1 MQGLFVDRIHFFKL
15 LSLSDKPRLHQLKI
29 LLLLVVQDQILWLS
43 HSFNPYGEI
52 PSSKGKHP
60 VLRTNTKPH
69 QLIKHPHISYS
80 IVSLAFRRFSCSTY
94 RIGLRYLKAEA
105 FQVLTQNIQTMLVWY
120 LLSGICISV
129 YSCTGCSTSKIYLC
143 LGDNRSSSCK
153 FKIWN

>member
-80 IVSLAFRRFSCSTY
+80 VVSLAFRRFSCSTY

-105 FQVLTQNIQTMLVWY
+105 FQVPHSKHTNHASLIPFVGNLHFSIILHRVQY
-120 LLSGICISV
+120 LKNLFMSWG
-129 YSCTGCSTSKIYLC
+129 
-143 LGDNRSSSCK
+143 
-153 FKIWN
+153 